1 MSSSPPEGFEAR
13 PLGTED
19 AVAAAE
25 LLEAF
30 DRAHLGEVTDQMSE
44 QDVLDWW
51 GFYDLEHQSVA
62 LEGAGLLAAFG
73 LLNERA
79 DQVLELAGHVH
90 PEQCGL
96 GLGTFLVE
104 WAEEAAHGAG
114 RRLRVGTVP
123 ADPASAPLV
132 EGRGYRPVRH
142 FYRMIADLPEPPPT
156 AEWPAGFEVS
166 VLQEGEER
174 LLYEA
179 IEEAFAE
186 EWGRPPRS
194 FEDWQQTVFA
204 QGAFDHSLC
213 FLVRRR
219 DEVAAAE
226 MCSRR
231 FGMGFVNSIGVRKP
245 WRRHGLGRALLL
257 YGFSKLYERGERRV
271 GLGVD
276 AENPTG
282 ATWLYESVGMR
293 VAWQATVYEEPS

>member
-1 MSSSPPEGFEAR
+1 MSSSPPEGFTAR
-13 PLGTED
+13 PLEPVD
-19 AVAAAE
+19 APAAAA
-25 LLEAF
+25 LLLTYDE
-30 DRAHLGEVTDQMSE
+30 AHLGEVIDRLSE

-51 GFYDLEHQSVA
+51 GFYDLERESMA
-62 LEGAGLLAAFG
+62 LHGPTALAAFG
-73 LLNERA
+73 LMNVRA
-79 DQVLELAGHVH
+79 DDVLELDGYVH
-90 PEQCGL
+90 PERCGL
-96 GLGTFLVE
+96 GLGSFLLE
-104 WAEEAAHGAG
+104 WAEESAHGAS
-114 RRLRVGTVP
+114 RRLRVATVP

-142 FYRMIADLPEPPPT
+142 FYRMVADLPEPPPT
-156 AEWPAGFEVS
+156 AEWPPGFEVS
-166 VLQEGEER
+166 MLQEGEER

-204 QGAFDHSLC
+204 QEAFDPSLC
-213 FLVRRR
+213 FLVRRK

-245 WRRHGLGRALLL
+245 WRRRGLGRALLL
-257 YGFSKLYERGERRV
+257 HGFSKLYERGERRI

-282 ATWLYESVGMR
+282 ATRLYESAGMR